1 MPATYLEFRTTIDS
15 RTKEHSIHVDLITFS
30 PEAEKYKVGK
40 NGERENCVNPGHDK
54 EHVWVNKAFF
64 VCKL

>member
-1 MPATYLEFRTTIDS
+1 MPATYLEFRTTIDG

-54 EHVWVNKAFF
+54 EHV
-64 VCKL
+64 